1 MNCPSPFWQS
11 LWQHL
16 RYMYVAIQTSRRP
29 RQTSRI
35 NSPPR
40 SIFIKLDL
48 GISPPLLNRFSRFQ
62 RRCNLL
68 IHTFP
73 TMYNT
78 TRFSKGITKEEQ
90 VNKNMANS
98 GSCPPEQVHQEMMSR
113 AP

>member
-1 MNCPSPFWQS
+1 MVCLPFDRVYGNILGNCTSPSRHPGGLDRLLES
-11 LWQHL
+11 
-16 RYMYVAIQTSRRP
+16 IP
-29 RQTSRI
+29 
-35 NSPPR
+35 PPR

-78 TRFSKGITKEEQ
+78 TRFSKGITEEEQ

-98 GSCPPEQVHQEMMSR
+98 GSRPPEQV
-113 AP
+113 